1 LRSRYA
7 PIRPRLFFWAQPV
20 HGDDAWHAVA
30 ARWMQAVPARSLP
43 AMSAAMRAIRR
54 DGNAGTTRRAGC

>member
-1 LRSRYA
+1 
-7 PIRPRLFFWAQPV
+7 V

-54 DGNAGTTRRAGC
+54 DGIAGTTRRVGC